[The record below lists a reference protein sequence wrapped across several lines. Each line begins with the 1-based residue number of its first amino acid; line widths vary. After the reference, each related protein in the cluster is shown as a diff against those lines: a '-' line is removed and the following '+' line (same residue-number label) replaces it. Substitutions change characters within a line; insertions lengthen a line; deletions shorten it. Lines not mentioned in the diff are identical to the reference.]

1 MKDDRIKIIT
11 YGLRYKDYAKQ
22 RDLFAMRNN
31 GEIDIVTEIAYEP
44 EDSEIFYKRKSVDEG
59 LKCEYDMVIV
69 CSGTIDEARE
79 KIRNRGFNTD
89 VIRFEDISILTE
101 PHYARVRNK
110 QISILKDI
118 VNASED
124 MIRNREWLRRCLFDY
139 GFYPFFKL
147 AKEPQQGVTWSTVGI
162 LQVPDE
168 FIDFCQFLL
177 DYRFDSAIEIGV
189 AAGASSYIMA
199 ALMYRSNPDMVYHM
213 VDIRDSLFEF
223 DKVRE
228 IIPTLQK
235 EISKTSDDFAGK
247 TYDFCFI
254 DADHSYEGMMTD
266 WKNVGR
272 YAKKLVVFHDIYAH
286 EYDTLNG
293 GTVRGWQEIK
303 ETIGQGNIRE
313 FSKFP
318 NRWMGIG
325 VVEL

>member
-1 MKDDRIKIIT
+1 MKDKIKIIT
-11 YGLRYKDYAKQ
+11 YGLRYSDYAKQ

-31 GEIDIVTEIAYEP
+31 GEIDIMAEIAYEP
-44 EDSEIFYKRKSVDEG
+44 EDLDIFYKRRSVDEG
-59 LKCEYDMVIV
+59 LKCIYDMIIV

-79 KIRNRGFNTD
+79 NIRNSGFNAD

-110 QISILKDI
+110 QISILRDI

-124 MIRNREWLRRCLFDY
+124 MIMNQEWLRRRLFDY
-139 GFYPFFKL
+139 GFFPFFKL
-147 AKEPQQGVTWSTVGI
+147 AKEPQQGVMWSTVGI

-168 FIDFCQFLL
+168 FVDFCRFLL

-199 ALMYRSNPDMVYHM
+199 ALMYRKNPDMIYHM
-213 VDIRDSLFEF
+213 VDINDHLYEF
-223 DKVRE
+223 DKIKE

-235 EISKTSDDFAGK
+235 EIPKTSNDFSGE

-254 DADHSYEGMMTD
+254 DADHSYDGMMTD
-266 WKNVGR
+266 WENVGR
-272 YAKKLVVFHDIYAH
+272 YAKKLAIFHDIYAH
-286 EYDTLNG
+286 EYDEYNG
-293 GTVRGWQEIK
+293 GTVRGWQKIK
-303 ETIGQGNIRE
+303 ETIGKGNIRE

-318 NRWMGIG
+318 KKWMGIG
-325 VVEL
+325 IIEH